1 MQAQRTEFWKLF
13 KASACKLD
21 LRGDNKEATFE
32 EIVAT
37 LVKAGQLDDAHAEG
51 AVAALVA
58 REQTASTG
66 IGVNVAVPHVA
77 IEGLDRAVVSV
88 SIHPEGVDWE
98 SLDGDPAHIFFTVLR
113 PKEEGEHHDADRH
126 LEMMKWISRLAREA
140 DFRRFARAAKTRKE
154 LVDLLK
160 EMSEV

>member
-13 KASACKLD
+13 KASASNIKLQ
-21 LRGDNKEATFE
+21 GDTKEAVFAE
-32 EIVAT
+32 LVGS
-37 LVKAGQLDDAHAEG
+37 LVKANLLEEEQTEAAI
-51 AVAALVA
+51 AALLA

-66 IGVNVAVPHVA
+66 IGVNVAIPHVEL
-77 IEGLDRAVVSV
+77 EGLERAVVSV
-88 SIHPEGVDWE
+88 SIHPEGVDWS

-113 PKEEGEHHDADRH
+113 PSAETEEYDADRH
-126 LEMMKWISRLAREA
+126 LEMMRWVSRLTREP
-140 DFRRFARAAKTRKE
+140 DFRRFARAAATRKE